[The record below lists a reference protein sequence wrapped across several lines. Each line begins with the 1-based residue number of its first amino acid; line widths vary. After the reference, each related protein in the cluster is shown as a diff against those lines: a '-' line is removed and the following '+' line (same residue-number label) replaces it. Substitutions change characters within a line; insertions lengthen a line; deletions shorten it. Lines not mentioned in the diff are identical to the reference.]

1 MNARMKLSLASLG
14 AEPGQRFLEQVKLA
28 ETLGFH
34 AFFHNDKKWA
44 REVFSRLGAATQ
56 CTTKLG
62 LGTSVIDPYTRHA
75 ALLAQATATLA
86 EMAPG
91 RFRVIMGSGSHFE
104 TLPGYGSPKPVAGLR
119 EAAELMQRLWRG
131 EKVTID
137 GEVVKFKDG
146 ALDWKPTAIPPLY
159 IASRGP
165 QILKLAGSIAD
176 GVLIGS
182 FATPTGI
189 DYAKQHIL
197 PGLQAANRDW
207 KDIRLCSWL
216 YMSVLD
222 QEDDPIPEGV
232 KRGVSFAFWSS
243 RKVLGGMADKLAGD
257 VTSEFRSFLRDAP
270 HEWSP
275 PIMEELRR
283 LIPRGIIDSLA
294 LVGTAAQLVARLKAL
309 EAAGVQEVVIWP
321 FPAKGQ
327 ETEDFMVK
335 LAKAVLP
342 HFSEQPT
349 RAA

>member
-1 MNARMKLSLASLG
+1 MKLSLASLG
-14 AEPGQRFLEQVKLA
+14 AEPGARFLQDVKLA
-28 ETLGFH
+28 ERLGFH

-56 CTTKLG
+56 CTTRIG

-86 EMAPG
+86 ELAPG

-119 EAAELMQRLWRG
+119 EAAELMRRLWRG
-131 EKVTID
+131 EKVTLD

-146 ALDWKPTAIPPLY
+146 ALDWTPTEIPQLY

-182 FATPTGI
+182 FATPPGI
-189 DYAKQHIL
+189 AYAKRHIL
-197 PGLQAANRDW
+197 PGLQASNRDW
-207 KDIRLCSWL
+207 RDIRLCSWIYL
-216 YMSVLD
+216 SVLAHA
-222 QEDDPIPEGV
+222 DDPVPEGI

-243 RKVLGGMADKLAGD
+243 RKALGAMIDELAPD
-257 VTSEFRSFLRDAP
+257 ASNAFRSFIRDAP

-275 PIMEELRR
+275 PIMDELRR
-283 LIPRGIIDSLA
+283 LIPRGLIDSLA
-294 LVGTAAQLVARLKAL
+294 LVGTAPQVTHRLKAL
-309 EAAGVQEVVIWP
+309 AAAGVEEIVIWP
-321 FPAKGQ
+321 FPVAGQ
-327 ETEDFMVK
+327 DIDAFMHT
-335 LAKAVLP
+335 LAQDVMP
-342 HFSEQPT
+342 HVT
-349 RAA
+349 DRAPPAA

>member
-1 MNARMKLSLASLG
+1 MKLSLASLG
-14 AEPGQRFLEQVKLA
+14 AEPGARFLEQVKLA
-28 ETLGFH
+28 ERLGFH

-56 CTTKLG
+56 VTTTLG

-131 EKVTID
+131 EKVTLD
-137 GEVVKFKDG
+137 GEIVKFRDG
-146 ALDWKPTAIPPLY
+146 ALDWKPSVIPQLY

-165 QILKLAGSIAD
+165 QILKLAGAIAD

-182 FATPTGI
+182 FATPPGI
-189 DYAKQHIL
+189 NYAKEHIW
-197 PGLQAANRDW
+197 PGLQASKRDW
-207 KDIRLCSWL
+207 TDIRLCSWIYL
-216 YMSVLD
+216 SLL
-222 QEDDPIPEGV
+222 ERADDPVPDGV

-243 RKVLGGMADKLAGD
+243 RKALSAMVDALAPD
-257 VTSEFRSFLRDAP
+257 ASDEFRAFIKEAP

-275 PIMEELRR
+275 PIMDELRR
-283 LIPRGIIDSLA
+283 LLPRGVIDSLA
-294 LVGTAAQLVARLKAL
+294 LVGTAPQVVARLEAL
-309 EAAGVQEVVIWP
+309 AAAGVQEIVIWP
-321 FPAKGQ
+321 FPAQGQ
-327 ETEDFMVK
+327 DMDGFMHK
-335 LAKAVLP
+335 LAQDVLP
-342 HFSEQPT
+342 HVSE
-349 RAA
+349 RA

>member
-1 MNARMKLSLASLG
+1 MKLSLASLG
-14 AEPGQRFLEQVKLA
+14 AEPGARFLEQVKLA
-28 ETLGFH
+28 ERLGFH

-56 CTTKLG
+56 CTRTIG

-86 EMAPG
+86 ELAPG

-131 EKVTID
+131 EKVTLD
-137 GEVVKFKDG
+137 GEVVKFNDG
-146 ALDWKPTAIPPLY
+146 SLDWTPSEVPQLY

-165 QILKLAGSIAD
+165 QILKLAGAIAD

-182 FATPTGI
+182 FATPPGI
-189 DYAKQHIL
+189 AYAREHIL
-197 PGLQAANRDW
+197 PGLKTSNRDW
-207 KDIRLCSWL
+207 SDIRLCSWIYL
-216 YMSVLD
+216 SLL
-222 QEDDPIPEGV
+222 EREADPVPEGI

-243 RKVLGGMADKLAGD
+243 RKALSAMVDELAPD
-257 VTSEFRSFLRDAP
+257 ASDAFRQFIREAP

-283 LIPRGIIDSLA
+283 LMPRGVIDSLA
-294 LVGTAAQLVARLKAL
+294 LVGTAPQVMARLKAL
-309 EAAGVQEVVIWP
+309 AAAGVQEIVIWP
-321 FPAKGQ
+321 FPRARQDMDGFMQ
-327 ETEDFMVK
+327 E
-335 LAKAVLP
+335 LARDVLP
-342 HFSEQPT
+342 HVTDEVA
-349 RAA
+349 RR